1 MITSS
6 QFTFNALT
14 VNVPDALDFQPSVT
28 CSLRIDIDHNG
39 KPTAVS
45 VDSADIAEL
54 IKQLQEW
61 AIPVPESA

>member
-14 VNVPDALDFQPSVT
+14 VNVPDALDFQPAVP
-28 CSLRIDIDHNG
+28 CSLKIDIDHNG
-39 KPTAVS
+39 KPTAIS
-45 VDSADIAEL
+45 VESADIAEL

-61 AIPVPESA
+61 AIPAPELA